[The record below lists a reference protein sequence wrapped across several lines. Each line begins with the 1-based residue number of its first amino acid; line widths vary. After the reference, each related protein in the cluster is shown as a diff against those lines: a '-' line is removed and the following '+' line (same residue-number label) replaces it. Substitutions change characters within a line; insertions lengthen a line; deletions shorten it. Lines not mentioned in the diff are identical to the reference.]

1 MPGRRRTS
9 LSVFCAERNL
19 RALIVIAHAALI
31 GGLLI
36 HRYRRRRAEDGLR
49 QSESRTSAVLRALP
63 DLMFVLDSQGRIWI
77 RFRNPS

>member
-19 RALIVIAHAALI
+19 RALIVIAQAALI

-36 HRYRRRRAEDGLR
+36 HRYRRRRAEDGR